1 MQPSPKQ
8 ALSEHDDIMRS
19 LEAKLDALIAY
30 THTLERRNT
39 LLEQQ
44 LEQSQKRIHVIES
57 QRAKLSEQLMMLAIS
72 LES

>member
-8 ALSEHDDIMRS
+8 ALSEHDDIMSS

-30 THTLERRNT
+30 TQTLERRNI

-44 LEQSQKRIHVIES
+44 LEQSHKRIHVIES
-57 QRAKLSEQLMMLAIS
+57 QKTKLSEQLMMLAIS